1 MNQIVTPQPQSCI
14 RQSASVAERSQSGK
28 VGAFSCYQVLR
39 LQDPSVALTWLAIA
53 DAAMGI
59 CERDHAIRLLQGMAT
74 GTDEQH
80 FIYQSQP
87 ILTKPIPTKPHR
99 THPSLILPTTI
110 KPKPSQ

>member
-1 MNQIVTPQPQSCI
+1 MSVCSAIISLEEI
-14 RQSASVAERSQSGK
+14 RQQLLSDALD
-28 VGAFSCYQVLR
+28 QVQR
-39 LQDPSVALTWLAIA
+39 LQDPSVALTWLAIV

-59 CERDHAIRLLQGMAT
+59 CEWDHAIRLLQGMAT